1 MSNNIK
7 FYIYTAV
14 VFLGT
19 YFYIEYN
26 YSVENPHDIEYL
38 YWEILIPH
46 YAVAFFVT
54 FGAKWFLEYLQK
66 SKEKKED

>member
-1 MSNNIK
+1 MK

-26 YSVENPHDIEYL
+26 YGGTNPHRIEYL
-38 YWEILIPH
+38 EWEILIPH
-46 YAVAFFVT
+46 YAVAFIIT
-54 FGAKWFLEYLQK
+54 FGARWFLQYLQK
-66 SKEKKED
+66 SKEKKD